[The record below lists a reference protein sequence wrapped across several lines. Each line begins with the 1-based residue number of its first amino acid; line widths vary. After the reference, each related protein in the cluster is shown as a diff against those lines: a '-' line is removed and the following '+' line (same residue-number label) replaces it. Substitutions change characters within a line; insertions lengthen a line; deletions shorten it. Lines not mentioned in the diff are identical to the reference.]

1 MRVPTQIDV
10 VRWHVKLLPVAA
22 LAHEPEEP
30 VIPLDRATQEKLV
43 GEARTR
49 HVPQKRALPPR
60 RHHEGLDEAGLGRLA
75 PA

>member
-1 MRVPTQIDV
+1 M
-10 VRWHVKLLPVAA
+10 LPVAA

-60 RHHEGLDEAGLGRLA
+60 RRHEGLDEA
-75 PA
+75 